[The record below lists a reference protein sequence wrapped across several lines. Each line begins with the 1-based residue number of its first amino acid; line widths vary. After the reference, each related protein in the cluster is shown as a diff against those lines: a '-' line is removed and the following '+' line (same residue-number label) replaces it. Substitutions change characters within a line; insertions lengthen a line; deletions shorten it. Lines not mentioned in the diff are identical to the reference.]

1 MGAAYR
7 PSDGVG
13 PHRSWFGS
21 VFFRGLHESPVV
33 VRIRQSAWPA
43 AGRKGSVLPSALRRG
58 AVIGAP
64 HRPIMPSPEVVLPG
78 PFVMPPS
85 PVTPVATRWLR
96 SSVGSDGV
104 RARRSARVR
113 SRAGRLRRSFRPPST
128 PHRFFSR
135 YTEFQT
141 TAVHAPQR
149 GCALARRCT
158 TQPLRGRGEFLFAI
172 PRVAAARQP
181 WALLRNAV
189 GVKTVSVR
197 ISSQLN
203 VQSRPHPFRSLTAA
217 KPRALIWPSSEK

>member
-1 MGAAYR
+1 MGAAYL
-7 PSDGVG
+7 PSDGGG
-13 PHRSWFGS
+13 PHRSWSGS
-21 VFFRGLHESPVV
+21 VFFRRLHESPVV

-78 PFVMPPS
+78 PFDMPPS

-113 SRAGRLRRSFRPPST
+113 SRTGRLRRSFRPPFT

-135 YTEFQT
+135 HTEFQT

-149 GCALARRCT
+149 GSPYVNRPA
-158 TQPLRGRGEFLFAI
+158 LRGR
-172 PRVAAARQP
+172 P
-181 WALLRNAV
+181 
-189 GVKTVSVR
+189 
-197 ISSQLN
+197 
-203 VQSRPHPFRSLTAA
+203 
-217 KPRALIWPSSEK
+217 KPRPLGVVDYSLSKRVKPFLPTARFWMVRPWSMNRP